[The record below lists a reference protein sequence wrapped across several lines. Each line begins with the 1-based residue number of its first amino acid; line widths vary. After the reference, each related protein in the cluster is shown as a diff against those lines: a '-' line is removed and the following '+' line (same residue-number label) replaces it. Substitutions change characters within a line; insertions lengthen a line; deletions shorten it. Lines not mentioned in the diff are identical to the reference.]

1 MTLASVSGSQSV
13 TSGLWAQIQQQQ
25 AQRTADQA
33 EQNARALR
41 SKAQNAQAV
50 AERAQE
56 NARSLKVQSNQAD
69 GESSQARLH
78 LAMQAQGGELQAR
91 FSDLRDQI
99 DQVLT
104 SSLSGSATAKAV
116 PVINSLGQTTGS
128 LVNVTA

>member
-1 MTLASVSGSQSV
+1 MALAAASANQSAA
-13 TSGLWAQIQQQQ
+13 SGLWAQIQQQQ

-33 EQNARALR
+33 EQNARSLR
-41 SKAQNAQAV
+41 AKAQDAQSV

-69 GESSQARLH
+69 GESSQARLN
-78 LAMQAQGGELQAR
+78 LAMQAEGGEVQAR
-91 FSDLRDQI
+91 LSDLHDQI
-99 DQVLT
+99 NQVLASNLT
-104 SSLSGSATAKAV
+104 ASATTNSV